1 MAALQEVN
9 IDAAV
14 ASVKSETEFSQ
25 MGKKANHGTKSF
37 SWWKGVFDL
46 LQQERGTFL
55 QPTVRSGRFVESP
68 AEYLSLSTFCLNATL
83 NYWSARLHQTWGWYR
98 SCVFRKMS
106 NNSCNSNNGKELRM
120 QTNCSWAHV
129 LISIIQSCVSQSL
142 FQRCSS
148 YKQLWYQF
156 ITRCTIFSVQ
166 LLPSNSWQASIY
178 KNQWSW
184 QSRRISKRSHSVLF
198 MLCTASQS
206 TQESGLSLPYRRG
219 SDMNLVYFP

>member
-46 LQQERGTFL
+46 LQRERGTFL

-83 NYWSARLHQTWGWYR
+83 GLLGCTRHEAGIDLVCFAKCQTTAAIPTME
-98 SCVFRKMS
+98 K
-106 NNSCNSNNGKELRM
+106 NSECK
-120 QTNCSWAHV
+120 QTVPEPMC
-129 LISIIQSCVSQSL
+129 
-142 FQRCSS
+142 
-148 YKQLWYQF
+148 
-156 ITRCTIFSVQ
+156 
-166 LLPSNSWQASIY
+166 
-178 KNQWSW
+178 
-184 QSRRISKRSHSVLF
+184 
-198 MLCTASQS
+198 
-206 TQESGLSLPYRRG
+206 
-219 SDMNLVYFP
+219 